1 MPGANVTLRNAAI
14 AFAMLCLVT
23 PVLGQAP
30 TDPPKSNYV
39 IGSHDVL
46 SIAVWDQPDLSGKF
60 TVEADGSFTFPLIGR
75 VMAGGLTLRD
85 LEGQLRKRLAD
96 GYFKN
101 PQVSVA
107 IEQYRSQ
114 QIFVI
119 GEVRS
124 PGAYPLTGD
133 MTLIEALA
141 RAGSTT
147 VEAGSEAVIVRAPA
161 GRATTAPLL
170 PNQQEASEV
179 VRVNVRDLQGGQLLQ
194 NVTLRDGDTVFIP
207 RAETIY
213 VFGQVRSPGAYPLK
227 TKDTTVLQALS
238 VAGGVTDRGST
249 SRIKIVRL
257 VDGKKTE
264 MDAKLGDTVRPGDT
278 VIVRERFF

>member
-1 MPGANVTLRNAAI
+1 MLRTVIAI
-14 AFAMLCLVT
+14 AFL
-23 PVLGQAP
+23 LGAGLLPAEAEGQKPA
-30 TDPPKSNYV
+30 DLAKGSYV

-46 SIAVWDQPDLSGKF
+46 LITVWDQADLSGKF

-75 VMAGGLTLRD
+75 IMASGLTLRA
-85 LEGQLRKRLAD
+85 LEGELRKRLAD

-107 IEQYRSQ
+107 VEQYRSQ

-119 GEVRS
+119 GEVRA

-147 VEAGSEAVIVRAPA
+147 ADAGGEAVIVRAPA
-161 GRATTAPLL
+161 GQPVTAPLL
-170 PNQQEASEV
+170 PNQQDSSEV
-179 VRVNVRDLQGGQLLQ
+179 IRVNIRDLQGGQLSQ
-194 NVTLRDGDTVFIP
+194 NVGLSDGDTIFIP

-213 VFGQVRSPGAYPLK
+213 VFGQVKSPGAYPLK
-227 TKDTTVLQALS
+227 TRDTTVLQALS
-238 VAGGVTDRGST
+238 LAGGVTDRGST
-249 SRIKIVRL
+249 GRIKIVRL
-257 VDGKKTE
+257 VDGKKVE
-264 MDAKLGDTVRPGDT
+264 LKAKLSDPVKPGDT
-278 VIVRERFF
+278 IIVQERFF

>member
-1 MPGANVTLRNAAI
+1 VIPKSVSTVAILLAAVLMCVPL
-14 AFAMLCLVT
+14 A
-23 PVLGQAP
+23 LGQQPSDQA
-30 TDPPKSNYV
+30 KGNYL
-39 IGSHDVL
+39 IGSQDVL
-46 SIAVWDQPDLSGKF
+46 SISVWDQPSLSGKF

-75 VMAGGLTLRD
+75 IMASGLTLRD
-85 LEGQLRKRLAD
+85 LEGELRKRLAD

-147 VEAGSEAVIVRAPA
+147 ADAGNEAVIIRAPA
-161 GRATTAPLL
+161 GQTATAPQL
-170 PNQQEASEV
+170 PNQLDAAEV
-179 VRVNVRDLQGGQLLQ
+179 VRVNIRNLQGGQLSQNIALQ
-194 NVTLRDGDTVFIP
+194 GGDTVFIP

-213 VFGQVRSPGAYPLK
+213 VFGQVRSPGAFPLK

-238 VAGGVTDRGST
+238 LAGGITERGST

-257 VDGKKTE
+257 VDGRKVE
-264 MDAKLGDTVRPGDT
+264 LDAKLGDTVKPGDT